1 MHECWSG
8 ADRPSLSPFAIA
20 SRLVSCI
27 LSHLIQSKI
36 LSELS
41 GSIFLLTASVHAS
54 VHGFDS

>member
-1 MHECWSG
+1 L
-8 ADRPSLSPFAIA
+8 PPFSFA

-41 GSIFLLTASVHAS
+41 GSIFLLLQLLFMLLSW
-54 VHGFDS
+54 F